1 MRQTIIICAL
11 AMLAGCAGNEPY
23 SASWSAYCDR
33 YGVDKDNP
41 TTEQY
46 NTWLDAYVGS
56 TEEEADM
63 DGK

>member
-1 MRQTIIICAL
+1 MRKAIIICAL

-23 SASWSAYCDR
+23 SASWNAYCEK
-33 YGVDKDNP
+33 YSVDPENP
-41 TTEQY
+41 TEQY